1 MAGSTRSSAP
11 RSRRGSAHGRSP
23 PHAPSCESCQ
33 PRSGPTRRSS
43 ERRSSRSSPSSRTR
57 RASWPG
63 RFHASASRARHHD
76 RSRAPQPAR
85 PRGNCRTVSGLPRRC
100 SLRGRYGRF
109 LRWNAFRTM
118 RRTTRMGM
126 RKLAA
131 IVGMATMVVAAC
143 GGGAATSAPSA
154 GGASVAPSAGASSS
168 AAAGGDCTVGVSWN
182 NFQQP
187 RWAAH
192 DQPNIKD
199 TVEAGGGTY
208 IDADANLS
216 NEQQLTDVDTLISK
230 GAKVLILLAQDN
242 KAILPALQKAKDAG
256 IPVIAY
262 DRLIEDP
269 DILYITF
276 DNVLVGKAEA
286 QAILDKVPTGN
297 YVLIKGDPGDPNA
310 ATFLPQGWDEAG
322 LKDKVASGDIK
333 ILNGPDGTFTDAWKT
348 EKAQSN
354 MEAIIDEAVADGTK
368 IDAILAENDS
378 TALGV
383 VGALTAKS
391 YGFPPLSGQ
400 DGDPANLN
408 NVALGK
414 QYVDV
419 FKQANE
425 LGKAAGAAALKLC
438 EDPKN
443 MALTLPDGLL
453 DTSVAPT
460 AGLAAKAFTTP
471 GGTSVQSFI
480 LQPTPLTAENL
491 QVAVD
496 AGQISKEDLC
506 KGVDAATAPPACK

>member
-1 MAGSTRSSAP
+1 MLELGLEP
-11 RSRRGSAHGRSP
+11 RGEQRRG
-23 PHAPSCESCQ
+23 
-33 PRSGPTRRSS
+33 
-43 ERRSSRSSPSSRTR
+43 ERR
-57 RASWPG
+57 
-63 RFHASASRARHHD
+63 
-76 RSRAPQPAR
+76 
-85 PRGNCRTVSGLPRRC
+85 
-100 SLRGRYGRF
+100 
-109 LRWNAFRTM
+109 
-118 RRTTRMGM
+118 
-126 RKLAA
+126 
-131 IVGMATMVVAAC
+131 
-143 GGGAATSAPSA
+143 A
-154 GGASVAPSAGASSS
+154 GGS
-168 AAAGGDCTVGVSWN
+168 AAATDCTVGVSWN

-192 DQPNIKD
+192 DKPTIQK
-199 TVEAGGGTY
+199 TVEAGGGKY

-269 DILYITF
+269 SILYITF
-276 DNVLVGKAEA
+276 DNVLVGQKEAEA
-286 QAILDKVPTGN
+286 VIAKVPKGN

-310 ATFLPQGWDEAG
+310 STFLPAGWDLAG

-348 EKAQSN
+348 EKAQTN
-354 MEAIIDEAVADGTK
+354 MEAIIDKAVADGNK

-383 VGALTAKS
+383 VGALTAKN

-419 FKQANE
+419 FKNANE
-425 LGKAAGAAALKLC
+425 LGKLAGAAALKLC
-438 EDPKN
+438 AGSEEPRPDI
-443 MALTLPDGLL
+443 PDGLSPP
-453 DTSVAPT
+453 TSRRRTGSPPRTSRPRA
-460 AGLAAKAFTTP
+460 TP
-471 GGTSVQSFI
+471 WQVVHPPADPAHRGEPPDGDRREADHQGQTCARASTRR
-480 LQPTPLTAENL
+480 PPRRL
-491 QVAVD
+491 QVAVSD
-496 AGQISKEDLC
+496 R
-506 KGVDAATAPPACK
+506 

>member
-1 MAGSTRSSAP
+1 
-11 RSRRGSAHGRSP
+11 
-23 PHAPSCESCQ
+23 
-33 PRSGPTRRSS
+33 
-43 ERRSSRSSPSSRTR
+43 
-57 RASWPG
+57 
-63 RFHASASRARHHD
+63 
-76 RSRAPQPAR
+76 
-85 PRGNCRTVSGLPRRC
+85 
-100 SLRGRYGRF
+100 
-109 LRWNAFRTM
+109 
-118 RRTTRMGM
+118 MGM
-126 RKLAA
+126 RKLATIAGMTA
-131 IVGMATMVVAAC
+131 ILVAAC
-143 GGGAATSAPSA
+143 GGGGATTAPSTAASAPASA
-154 GGASVAPSAGASSS
+154 EAPASDGASPSE
-168 AAAGGDCTVGVSWN
+168 AAAGDCTVGVSWN

-286 QAILDKVPTGN
+286 EAILTKVPKGN

-310 ATFLPQGWDEAG
+310 STFLPQGWDEAG
-322 LKDKVASGDIK
+322 LKDKVASGDIVL
-333 ILNGPDGTFTDAWKT
+333 LNGPDGTFTDAWKT
-348 EKAQSN
+348 ETAQKN
-354 MEAIIDEAVADGTK
+354 MEAIIDKAVADGTK

-419 FKQANE
+419 FKNANE
-425 LGKAAGAAALKLC
+425 LGKAAGAAALELC
-438 EDPKN
+438 KGTA
-443 MALTLPDGLL
+443 MAGLTLPDGLM
-453 DTSVAPT
+453 DPTVAPV
-460 AGLAAKAFTTP
+460 AGLAATPFTTP
-471 GGTSVQSFI
+471 DGTSVQSFI

-491 QVAVD
+491 QTAID
-496 AGQISKEDLC
+496 AEQISKEDLC
-506 KGVDAATAPPACK
+506 KGVDAAAAEAPAACK

>member
-1 MAGSTRSSAP
+1 MINRRLAALISVAAVVFAACSS
-11 RSRRGSAHGRSP
+11 SGGSA
-23 PHAPSCESCQ
+23 
-33 PRSGPTRRSS
+33 
-43 ERRSSRSSPSSRTR
+43 
-57 RASWPG
+57 
-63 RFHASASRARHHD
+63 
-76 RSRAPQPAR
+76 
-85 PRGNCRTVSGLPRRC
+85 
-100 SLRGRYGRF
+100 
-109 LRWNAFRTM
+109 
-118 RRTTRMGM
+118 
-126 RKLAA
+126 
-131 IVGMATMVVAAC
+131 
-143 GGGAATSAPSA
+143 APSA
-154 GGASVAPSAGASSS
+154 AAPGSAAASSAASAGGS
-168 AAAGGDCTVGVSWN
+168 AAAGACTVGVSWN

-192 DQPNIKD
+192 DKPNIQK

-208 IDADANLS
+208 IDADANLVT
-216 NEQQLTDVDTLISK
+216 EQQLTDVDTLISK

-269 DILYITF
+269 SILYITF

-286 QAILDKVPTGN
+286 DAIIKKVPKGN

-310 ATFLPQGWDEAG
+310 STFLPSGWDAAG

-333 ILNGPDGTFTDAWKT
+333 LLNGPDGTFTDAWT
-348 EKAQSN
+348 TQKAQNN
-354 MEAIIDEAVADGTK
+354 MEAIIDKAVADGNK
-368 IDAILAENDS
+368 IEAILAENDS

-419 FKQANE
+419 FKNANE

-438 EDPKN
+438 ADPKTL
-443 MALTLPDGLL
+443 ALTLPDGLV
-453 DTSVAPT
+453 DPSVAPT
-460 AGLAAKAFTTP
+460 AGLTAQDFKTP
-471 GGTSVQSFI
+471 GGVTVKSFI
-480 LQPTPLTAENL
+480 LQPTPLTADNL

-496 AGQISKEDLC
+496 AGQISKADLC
-506 KGVDAATAPPACK
+506 KGVDAATAPAACK